1 MPNSACPGERELRR
15 LLLGEAPEALA
26 AALGEH
32 LESCASCLD
41 SARRIE
47 QDDPLVQAL
56 RSAAGLPDPGD
67 DQLAREIMHRLT
79 QQPAADTDSEA
90 GMAETAPPPPPGHG
104 TRDVATLTRA
114 PGDGQEPPG
123 FDVAAILAPAQG
135 PDELGRLGSYRV
147 LRVLGQGGMGAV
159 LLAEDTKLGRRVAL
173 KVMLPRLAAS
183 AAGKQR
189 FLREARGAARV
200 RHDNMV
206 VIHHVDEDR
215 GIPFL
220 AMEYLEGET
229 LDSRLKRDGH
239 LPLAEVLRIGIELAH
254 GLAAAHQCGLIHRD
268 VKPGNV
274 WVEAGSGRVKLLDFG
289 LVRAR
294 EDEGQLTGDG
304 GWLGTPAYMAPEQVL
319 DPSHVEPTADL
330 FSLGCVLYEMSTGT
344 APFAAGDAI
353 SVKISGQRR
362 PPVPPG
368 KHNAALPAAFTALVL
383 RLLHPEPE
391 RRGDGAAAVAA
402 ELECLA
408 KPAAAPR
415 RRWLWAAGLLLSLI
429 LGLAAAVIVLRT
441 PAGEV
446 MVETD
451 DPNIELVARG
461 NNLVRIRDLKTGK
474 TLTLDAGKY
483 TLAMTDD
490 GDGLTVE
497 LPDAGPIILRRGA
510 AKIVTITRKAAPVAA
525 TPQAAMPKMHRPEER
540 VPADELDRAAIPR
553 AALAWPGGGD
563 PDRAPPE
570 LVAILGDG
578 RLRVRGPSFA
588 PDLSPDGRWLAVT
601 SGTDVTLFDAQ
612 TGQYVRTLRGHTNM
626 VYSARFSPNSKILAS
641 AGPDHIVRLW
651 DVATG
656 RLRRAFEAHKAPIP
670 CLAFNKDGTRLATG
684 SDDRTVAI
692 WDVEHG
698 TRLRE
703 FTGHTSIASSVAFSP
718 DDTLVASGSWSWEV
732 RVWDAVSGAAVQV
745 LRMPGAREGHGGYPD
760 MVQVAVS
767 PDGTRLAAGNDHF
780 AVLWDTTNW
789 QRLWSRE
796 TPAQAIH
803 FTPDGRHVW
812 TSGGK
817 AASAATRTFKRWDAG
832 NGELV
837 ETLPM
842 PGRGFFGETALSQ
855 DGKTLAV
862 RGEWNSVAQLV
873 DTQTGQPRFSSS
885 GHTEP
890 VESVAFSA
898 DGRRLASCGRD
909 ARICIWDMATGKEER
924 VLTGHT
930 AGVTRVAFLPDG
942 RTLASCSDDRTVRL
956 WDSTTG
962 ESLWKFDNHTEAV
975 IRLAVSPDGR
985 TLASGGYDR
994 TIRLYNW
1001 SDRTMTCTI
1010 DGLNDRVEGLC
1021 FSDDGKWLAS
1031 VTITG
1036 QCQVWATATGRP
1048 IRAFGTGR
1056 IGGAPTFLPDGDR
1069 LLCGLVPG
1077 RLWEFAIAGNEVVRQ
1092 LRLASV
1098 HPTSVALRA
1107 DRRIVA
1113 ASGAGGVFELCDW
1126 QAQPPARQ
1134 TYRLFPY
1141 DSWIPQAAFSP
1152 EGRYLATANPD
1163 GTVYLFRF
1171 AGPGTKTLP
1180 GLSRPD
1186 RVIQPARQ
1194 FTGHNGHLFWVA
1206 FSRDG
1211 KTLMSAGGD
1220 HTVRLWD
1227 VADGTPR
1234 HRLQHPAAAVHV
1246 ALSRDDREV
1255 ITTCADNIVRV
1266 WSRAGGTLTRQLEG
1280 THWQWT
1286 LSPSADGRRILTHE
1300 ANNQGKLIVSDFA
1313 SGKRLARLSAGRS
1326 DLSGV
1331 WLPDGKRLLIGG
1343 AEPPAVADAGD
1354 GADLVP
1360 LRGHSSW
1367 VRDLAVSPD
1376 GRLGLTCV
1384 GAQGNQ
1390 EYANSFQDCSV
1401 RLWDLESGQELR
1413 RWQEN
1418 SYSRF
1423 GVRFTPGGR
1432 RAVAGSSDGTIR
1444 VYDIATGK
1452 ELACLESP
1460 ASIHGIDVSPDGR
1473 SVLGGCSDGVL
1484 RLWQLPDGVADP
1496 PG

>member
-1 MPNSACPGERELRR
+1 MPDSACPGEHELRR
-15 LLLGEAPEALA
+15 LLGGAAPEALA
-26 AALGEH
+26 TQLGEH
-32 LESCASCLD
+32 LESCASCLRI
-41 SARRIE
+41 AARIE
-47 QDDPLVQAL
+47 QEDPLVHAL
-56 RSAAGLPDPGD
+56 RTAVGAHDPADDSLTRAILQRVTGASA
-67 DQLAREIMHRLT
+67 H
-79 QQPAADTDSEA
+79 TDSEA
-90 GMAETAPPPPPGHG
+90 GMAETEPPPPPGHG
-104 TRDVATLTRA
+104 AREVVTVTRA
-114 PGDGQEPPG
+114 SGDGQERLG
-123 FDVAAILAPAQG
+123 FDAAAILAPAQAA
-135 PDELGRLGSYRV
+135 DELGRLGSYRV

-173 KVMLPRLAAS
+173 KVMLPRLTAS
-183 AAGKQR
+183 ASGKLR
-189 FLREARGAARV
+189 FLREARAAAQV
-200 RHDNMV
+200 RHDNLV

-229 LDSRLKRDGH
+229 LDSRLKRDGN

-274 WVEAGSGRVKLLDFG
+274 WLEVGWGRVKLLDFG

-294 EDEGQLTGDG
+294 EDEGRLTGDG

-319 DPSHVEPTADL
+319 DPSHVEPAADL
-330 FSLGCVLYEMSTGT
+330 FSLGCVLYEMSTGS

-362 PPVPPG
+362 PPLPPG
-368 KHNAALPAAFTALVL
+368 KHNAALPAAFADLVL

-391 RRGDGAAAVAA
+391 QRGAGAAVVAA
-402 ELECLA
+402 ELERIA
-408 KPAAAPR
+408 KSAAAPR
-415 RRWLWAAGLLLSLI
+415 RRWLLAAGLLLPLFVGLI
-429 LGLAAAVIVLRT
+429 AAVLVIRT
-441 PAGEV
+441 PAGDV
-446 MVETD
+446 TVETD
-451 DPNIELVARG
+451 DPNIELTARG
-461 NNLVRIRDLKTGK
+461 NDLVRIRDLKTGK

-490 GDGLTVE
+490 PDGVTVE
-497 LPDAGPIILRRGA
+497 LPGAGPIVLRRAGA
-510 AKIVTITRKAAPVAA
+510 KVVTITRKAAPAA
-525 TPQAAMPKMHRPEER
+525 AAPPVAMPKVPRPDER
-540 VPADELDRAAIPR
+540 VPADALDRAAIPR

-578 RLRVRGPSFA
+578 RLRALGPSFA

-612 TGQYVRTLRGHTNM
+612 TGQYVRTLRGHTDM
-626 VYSARFSPNSKILAS
+626 VYVARFSPNSKILAS

-656 RLRRAFEAHKAPIP
+656 RLLRAFEAHKAPIP
-670 CLAFNKDGTRLATG
+670 SLAFNKDGTRLAT
-684 SDDRTVAI
+684 SSYDRTVAI
-692 WDVEHG
+692 WDLEHG

-718 DDTLVASGSWSWEV
+718 DGTLIASGSWSWEV

-745 LRMPGAREGHGGYPD
+745 LRMPGAREGHGDYPD
-760 MVQVAVS
+760 MVGVAFS

-796 TPAQAIH
+796 TPAQRIH
-803 FTPDGRHVW
+803 YTPDGRHVW

-817 AASAATRTFKRWDAG
+817 AAGAATRTFKRWDTA

-837 ETLPM
+837 ETLPL

-862 RGEWNSVAQLV
+862 CGEWNSVAQLV
-873 DTQTGQPRFSSS
+873 DTHTGRPRFPSS
-885 GHTEP
+885 GHTAP

-898 DGRRLASCGRD
+898 DGHRLASCGRD
-909 ARICIWDMATGKEER
+909 ARICIWDLATGNEER

-930 AGVTRVAFLPDG
+930 AAVRRVAFLPDG
-942 RTLASCSDDRTVRL
+942 RTLASCSEDRTVRL
-956 WDSTTG
+956 WDSTSG
-962 ESLWKFDNHTEAV
+962 KLLWKFDKHTDV
-975 IRLAVSPDGR
+975 VVRLAVSPDGR
-985 TLASGGYDR
+985 TLASGGYDG
-994 TIRLYNW
+994 TIRLYDW
-1001 SDRTMTCTI
+1001 PDRAVMRTI
-1010 DGLNDRVEGLC
+1010 DGLDSRVEGLC
-1021 FSDDGKWLAS
+1021 FSDDGKWLAA
-1031 VTITG
+1031 VLQNG
-1036 QCQVWATATGRP
+1036 QCRVWETLMGRP
-1048 IRAFGTGR
+1048 IRTFMARQT
-1056 IGGAPTFLPDGDR
+1056 GGAAAFLPDGDR
-1069 LLCGLVPG
+1069 LLTTLVPG

-1098 HPTSVALRA
+1098 CPTSLALRA
-1107 DRRIVA
+1107 DRRLIA
-1113 ASGAGGVFELCDW
+1113 TSGAGGVFELCDW
-1126 QAQPPARQ
+1126 QARTPTRQ

-1141 DSWIPQAAFSP
+1141 DSWIPDAAFGP

-1171 AGPGTKTLP
+1171 ASAATKTLP

-1194 FTGHNGHLFWVA
+1194 FTGHSNWLYWVA

-1211 KTLMSAGGD
+1211 KTAVSASSD
-1220 HTVRLWD
+1220 RTVRLWD
-1227 VADGTPR
+1227 VADGTQR
-1234 HRLQHPAAAVHV
+1234 QRLEHPAPAIHV
-1246 ALSRDDREV
+1246 ALSADDREV
-1255 ITTCADNIVRV
+1255 ITTCVDRIARV
-1266 WSRAGGTLTRQLEG
+1266 WNRADGTLTRQLEG
-1280 THWQWT
+1280 THNEWV
-1286 LSPSADGRRILTHE
+1286 LSLSADGRRVLTYD
-1300 ANNQGKLIVSDFA
+1300 ADAKGPLIVTDFA
-1313 SGKRLARLSAGRS
+1313 TGKPVARLSASRPFS
-1326 DLSGV
+1326 FGV
-1331 WLPDGKRLLIGG
+1331 WLPGGKRLLIGTA
-1343 AEPPAVADAGD
+1343 AESLAVTDAD

-1360 LRGHSSW
+1360 LRGHGSW
-1367 VRDLAVSPD
+1367 IRDLAVSPD
-1376 GRLGLTCV
+1376 GRLALSCA
-1384 GAQGNQ
+1384 GAPGNA
-1390 EYANSFQDCSV
+1390 EPASNIFQDAST
-1401 RLWDLESGQELR
+1401 RLWDLETGQELR

-1418 SYSRF
+1418 SYSRW
-1423 GVRFTPGGR
+1423 GVCFTPGGR
-1432 RAVAGSSDGTIR
+1432 RAVAGSNDGTIR
-1444 VYDIATGK
+1444 VYDIATGV

-1460 ASIHGIDVSPDGR
+1460 APIHGVAVSPDGR
-1473 SVLGGCSDGVL
+1473 SVLGGCGDGVL

-1496 PG
+1496 P